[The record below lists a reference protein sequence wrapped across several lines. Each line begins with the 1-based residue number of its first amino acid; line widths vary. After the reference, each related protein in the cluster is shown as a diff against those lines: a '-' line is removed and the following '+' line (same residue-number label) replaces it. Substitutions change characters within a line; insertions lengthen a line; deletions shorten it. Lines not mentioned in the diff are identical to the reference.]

1 LVAFVVASFYLQ
13 RSATERHQALV
24 NRTLTVLEE
33 ARQASGEDAPDQW
46 ETALAAA
53 DEALQVAPDDER
65 IVTARAEA
73 RAKLDELYQVRR
85 PELITL
91 WRYAPG
97 ENRRLAVSRMQV
109 FVLDP
114 DQDQVTQHT
123 LDQARQRVAGDE
135 LTLVAYRG
143 ESVGEHSVG
152 ELRDMVWLD
161 GGSGR
166 GGDVLLILTNDGGL
180 LQHSLSWGLSW
191 APWEDTLPPE
201 NVGALDAYEGRLYVL
216 DVQEETIWRLPPAGS
231 GFGNAETYFENPR
244 SGLSSGIDMTIDG
257 AISVL
262 MADGQIVRFFGGEPQ
277 PFEFQALPQPLV
289 RPVAMV
295 NEGDAEQGA
304 LYLADAGAE
313 SIVALDKSGRFLY
326 QIKAEP
332 GLLADLEDLAIEKT
346 SRTLYVLAN
355 DTLYAMALPP
365 VPGTPEMT
373 E

>member
-1 LVAFVVASFYLQ
+1 VVASFYLQ
-13 RSATERHQALV
+13 RSTTERHQAVV
-24 NRTLTVLEE
+24 NRALTALEE
-33 ARQASGEDAPDQW
+33 ARQASGEDAPNQW
-46 ETALAAA
+46 EAALAAA
-53 DEALQVAPDDER
+53 NEAMQVAPEDER
-65 IVTARAEA
+65 IVAAWTEA
-73 RAKLDELYQVRR
+73 RAKLDEFYQVRR

-97 ENRRLAVSRMQV
+97 ENRRLAASRMQV

-114 DQDQVTQHT
+114 DQDQITQHT
-123 LDQARQRVAGDE
+123 LNQARQRVASDE

-143 ESVGEHSVG
+143 ESVGEHTVG
-152 ELRDMVWLD
+152 ELRNMVWLD
-161 GGSGR
+161 GGSGG
-166 GGDVLLILTNDGGL
+166 GGDVLLALTSDGGL

-191 APWEDTLPPE
+191 ASLETTLLPE
-201 NVGALDAYEGRLYVL
+201 NVGAIDAYEGRLYML
-216 DVQEETIWRLPPAGS
+216 DVKEETIWRFPPAGS
-231 GFGNAETYFENPR
+231 GFGKAEAYFEDPR
-244 SGLSSGIDMTIDG
+244 SGLSNGVDMTIDG

-262 MADGQIVRFFGGEPQ
+262 MSDGQIVRFFGGEPQ

-289 RPVAMV
+289 RPVAV
-295 NEGDAEQGA
+295 VSEGDAELGA

-313 SIVALDKSGRFLY
+313 CIVALDKEGRFLY
-326 QIKAEP
+326 QIRAEQ

-346 SRTLYVLAN
+346 SRTLYALAN